1 MADQTKSLVYH
12 THPHLRLMEYLK
24 SDAIRAPV
32 TFVPAYFYLTYESY
46 MGSHGHN
53 LDANKLCN
61 SSIFVNSNLAR

>member
-1 MADQTKSLVYH
+1 
-12 THPHLRLMEYLK
+12 MEYLK